1 MTAKFIQFFD
11 ILSSQEEEFIHFA
24 SKNYIPG
31 VHSLGLTRIIG
42 TWHVAA
48 GEGPYCI
55 LESVADSVEAIN
67 RLLMN
72 EDFEKLNHLL
82 HFLITNYKTK
92 ILAPTGH
99 MVEEIPSGV
108 NYRFNHHYNIH
119 TTNYDEYLQFMAQ
132 KYTPVM
138 ETLGIKVIG
147 RWYVAIGPGPQMV
160 VEGSC
165 ASAKQILKAIGS
177 PEYRQLTA
185 NIFSLVDDFGSKI
198 LAPAGLSIQ

>member
-11 ILSSQEEEFIHFA
+11 ILSGKEDEFVHFA
-24 SKNYIPG
+24 KKNYIPG
-31 VHSLGLTRIIG
+31 IHAMGLTQIIG
-42 TWHVAA
+42 SWHVAA

-55 LESVADSVEAIN
+55 LESVAESVADIN

-72 EDFEKLNHLL
+72 DEFRKLNNLF

-99 MVEEIPSGV
+99 LVEATPSTI

-119 TTNYDEYLQFMAQ
+119 TTNHNAYLEFMDQ
-132 KYTPVM
+132 TYTPIM
-138 ETLGIKVIG
+138 ADLGIKVIG
-147 RWYVAIGPGPQMV
+147 RWYVALGPGPHIV

-165 ASAKQILKAIGS
+165 SSATQILNAIGS
-177 PEYRQLTA
+177 DEYQKLTA
-185 NIFSLVDDFGSKI
+185 KIFALADNFGSKI
-198 LAPAGLSIQ
+198 LVPTGLLQ